1 MKHIHYFANGVTVT
15 SEVSSQFGEEVHI
28 TEALRRLEACDMHTN
43 SSVPLKCY
51 EGYIRSMKGAYDSE
65 HKCTQEAL
73 RGALVH
79 S

>member
-43 SSVPLKCY
+43 SSLPLKCY
-51 EGYIRSMKGAYDSE
+51 EGYI
-65 HKCTQEAL
+65 
-73 RGALVH
+73 
-79 S
+79 